1 MVRVAVLSA
10 LVMLFALPLS
20 ASGQELTV
28 QTAVDRPLLRTGLAA
43 VERLSSRS
51 NEPVM
56 ALQAQKT
63 ALNNRTTIIIVVI
76 AVAAVV
82 ALVLFPYTESHAHGP
97 ITITSH

>member
-1 MVRVAVLSA
+1 
-10 LVMLFALPLS
+10 
-20 ASGQELTV
+20 
-28 QTAVDRPLLRTGLAA
+28 
-43 VERLSSRS
+43 
-51 NEPVM
+51 M